1 MSDAT
6 ITNGQAAGKDDP
18 ALQRLLTRFKADI
31 LDDFANERLAWPSI
45 PAVLIEIR
53 RVMRDPE
60 AGSSEVT
67 EAVSSDPALA
77 TRLLR
82 VANSMFYSGE
92 SSCDSVR
99 AAVVRL
105 GNATVEQVVLMLTV
119 ARVFSVGNRQK
130 IQPHLSRLWLHSTRV
145 AVLSEVLAGKLPP
158 LKPDVAMLA
167 GLIHDMGAL
176 PVIVQAQKYPTIL
189 SNPNILEPLISALR
203 PELSYSM
210 LSEWKFPRELITAVA
225 GHEELM
231 RRGQEQVEYV
241 DLVLVANQLSYM
253 DPQQPPADSPLWHL
267 PAFEK
272 VGIEPAQLPSIFEQ
286 AGERFELL
294 RNVLSQA

>member
-1 MSDAT
+1 MFDAD
-6 ITNGQAAGKDDP
+6 ITNDQAAGRDNP
-18 ALQRLLTRFKADI
+18 ALQPVLARFKADI

-53 RVMRDPE
+53 RVMQDPE

-77 TRLLR
+77 VRLLR
-82 VANSMFYSGE
+82 VANSVFYSGE
-92 SSCDSVR
+92 SPCDSVR

-105 GNATVEQVVLMLTV
+105 GNTTVEQVVLMLTV
-119 ARVFSVGNRQK
+119 ARVFNVGNRQK
-130 IQPHLSRLWLHSTRV
+130 IQPHLSRLWSHSTQV
-145 AVLSEVLAGKLPP
+145 AVLSEVLAR
-158 LKPDVAMLA
+158 KPDVAMLA

-176 PVIVQAQKYPTIL
+176 PVIVQAQKYPTVL

-210 LSEWKFPRELITAVA
+210 LTAWNFPGELIAAAA

-253 DPQQPPADSPLWHL
+253 NPEQPPTDSPLWRL

-272 VGIEPAQLPSIFEQ
+272 VGVEPAQLPSIFEQ
-286 AGERFELL
+286 ASERFELL
-294 RNVLSQA
+294 RNVLS

>member
-1 MSDAT
+1 MLDAT
-6 ITNGQAAGKDDP
+6 ITNGPAAGEANP
-18 ALQRLLTRFKADI
+18 ALQPVLTRFKADI

-53 RVMRDPE
+53 RVMQDPE

-77 TRLLR
+77 IRLLR
-82 VANSMFYSGE
+82 VANSVFYSGE
-92 SSCDSVR
+92 SPCDSVR

-105 GNATVEQVVLMLTV
+105 GNTTVEQLVLMLTV
-119 ARVFSVGNRQK
+119 ARVFNVGNRQK
-130 IQPHLSRLWLHSTRV
+130 IQPHLRRLWSHSTQV
-145 AVLSEVLAGKLPP
+145 AVLSEVLARPLPA

-210 LSEWKFPRELITAVA
+210 LSAWKFPHELIAAVA
-225 GHEELM
+225 GHEDLT
-231 RRGQEQVEYV
+231 RSGQEPVEYA

-253 DPQQPPADSPLWHL
+253 DPQQPTTDSQLWRL

-286 AGERFELL
+286 AEERLELL
-294 RNVLSQA
+294 RGVLS